1 MDEIVVADIAVQD
14 QTSLVVKTPSAVL
27 TPEAFGMLQCVVLV
41 ELGLVWVDMAAELAL
56 VQGEFGVITMMLV
69 AMLDKL
75 VVSGERQLT
84 KVALALQLVSP
95 DH

>member
-1 MDEIVVADIAVQD
+1 
-14 QTSLVVKTPSAVL
+14 
-27 TPEAFGMLQCVVLV
+27 MLQCVVLV

-95 DH
+95 HH